1 MQDLRYAVRSLLKSP
16 AFTLVVVL
24 TLALGIGATTTIFS
38 VVEGV
43 LLRTLPFPDADRLVD
58 IKQVQEGYRGPGVI
72 GGTSPLSAYLRWRTV
87 DRAFDATAT
96 YSGGSAIVRGRGP
109 AERLMS
115 WSVSA
120 GFFPLLGAR
129 PLLGRGFRA
138 GEDRPGSAPVAVL
151 SHGFWV
157 DRMGGDPRV
166 LGRTVT
172 LDTTAY
178 AIVGVMPAGFRY
190 PADAQVWTNLGA
202 LLSGPEGTA
211 RARRF
216 GFWAVASLKP
226 GVSPAQAQRQ
236 LDVISRR
243 AWTTDPDARPWL
255 PVVRPLRDF
264 LTGRVRSP
272 LLIMLGAVILV
283 LLIACA
289 NVASLVL
296 SRALARQH
304 QVAMRA
310 ALGAGRGRLIQA
322 SLAEALVVACGG
334 GALGLLVAVWLVPL
348 LVKLAGAELPRV
360 ADISLD
366 GRVLA
371 ACLGASL
378 LAGLLTGVLPA
389 WHAAR
394 LPPADVLK
402 SRGHDRAVTS
412 RGRLGGALI
421 VGQLALTTILLAG
434 AALLIRSFV
443 RLTQLDPG
451 FNPGHLLVAEVQLP
465 ATRYP
470 RGDQRI
476 EYVRLALERLGALP
490 GVTATAAASGIP
502 QSPGALNVV
511 TRSDAEGRRSNV
523 LVFVAAVSPDY
534 FRVLGIP
541 LLRGR
546 TLEAVDPDA
555 VVIDAATGQEYFPG
569 ENPIGKRFTY
579 YGTVTRTVVG
589 VVGDVRQEMLPIPV
603 SLHVYEPYAGSPSS
617 YLKVLMVTRGDPAR
631 SVAAARQRL
640 QEVDLDVP
648 VDRVEPMT
656 TIMAESLARQR
667 LYSLLLGSFGV
678 LALVLSA
685 VGVYGLVSYG
695 VSHRTREF
703 GVRIALGAGPG
714 SVLRLV
720 VGRALRLAGLGT
732 LLGLGGALA
741 ATRSLRGLL
750 VEVAPSDPAAL
761 AGAALLLFGVTVA
774 ASYLPARRA
783 TKVDPMVA
791 LRSE

>member
-16 AFTLVVVL
+16 GFTLVAVL

-72 GGTSPLSAYLRWRTV
+72 GGTSPLSAYLRWRTA
-87 DRAFDATAT
+87 DGAFDATAT
-96 YSGGSAIVRGRGP
+96 YSGGSAILRGRGP

-129 PLLGRGFRA
+129 PLLGREFRA

-157 DRMGGDPRV
+157 DRMGTDPRV
-166 LGRTVT
+166 LGRTLT

-178 AIVGVMPAGFRY
+178 TVVGVMPARFRY

-226 GVSPAQAQRQ
+226 GVGPAQAQRQ

-243 AWTTDPDARPWL
+243 AWSTDPDARPWL
-255 PVVRPLRDF
+255 PVVTPLQDF

-322 SLAEALVVACGG
+322 SLAESLVVAGSG

-371 ACLGASL
+371 ACVGASL
-378 LAGLLTGVLPA
+378 LAGLLTGVFPA

-402 SRGHDRAVTS
+402 SGGHDRAVTS

-443 RLTQLDPG
+443 RLTQVDPG
-451 FNPGHLLVAEVQLP
+451 FNPRHLLVAEVQLP

-490 GVTATAAASGIP
+490 GVTATAAGSGTP
-502 QSPGALNVV
+502 MSPGAINVV
-511 TRSDAEGRRSNV
+511 TRPGPEGERSV
-523 LVFVAAVSPDY
+523 ELFISAVSPDY

-541 LLRGR
+541 LVRGR

-555 VVIDAATGQEYFPG
+555 VVIDAATAQEYFPG

-589 VVGDVRQEMLPIPV
+589 VVGNVRQDMFPIPAPM
-603 SLHVYEPYAGSPSS
+603 HVYEPYAESPSG
-617 YLKVLMVTRGDPAR
+617 YIKVLAATMGDPAR
-631 SVAAARQRL
+631 SVAAARRRL